1 MGAIRGEIPD
11 VAVVA
16 IDRGGLWV
24 DVGAEGIDHA
34 EELPSAATFE
44 EDAAAGVAGGD
55 LGFLGGARGAGLGE
69 IEGKG
74 FQKAVAE
81 VILGFDGGLDFI
93 GAEAFGAGV

>member
-1 MGAIRGEIPD
+1 MGAVRGEIPD

-34 EELPSAATFE
+34 EELPSGATFI

-55 LGFLGGARGAGLGE
+55 LGFVGGAGGACLGE
-69 IEGKG
+69 IEGKD
-74 FQKAVAE
+74 FQSAVAE
-81 VILGFDGGLDFI
+81 VGLGFDGGLDFI